1 MPIAILG
8 TILGC
13 MIMGESVSIYTQI
26 GIILLLGLSAK
37 NAILIVEYATDYR
50 REGES
55 IYNSAL
61 DAGYVRFRPI
71 IMTSLAFV
79 VGILPLLFAT
89 GAGAESRIS
98 LGTAVV
104 FGMALNAFIG
114 TLFVPNFW
122 DVMQR
127 LQEKFTGRNNSESPS
142 EKNNSPNHS

>member
-1 MPIAILG
+1 M
-8 TILGC
+8 
-13 MIMGESVSIYTQI
+13 
-26 GIILLLGLSAK
+26 
-37 NAILIVEYATDYR
+37 
-50 REGES
+50 
-55 IYNSAL
+55 
-61 DAGYVRFRPI
+61 RFRPI

-98 LGTAVV
+98 LVTAVV

>member
-1 MPIAILG
+1 
-8 TILGC
+8 
-13 MIMGESVSIYTQI
+13 MGESVSIYTQI